1 MSDETLETLDNRV
14 TSRIENINKIIS
26 TYETY
31 ILDTED
37 QESITSLQNDLS
49 ELQKLYTLE
58 SCPIFLADSDKKK
71 TRFIMFLDRESI
83 LQKLNKIYENLSKT
97 SYIISSKIELDKE
110 DKEIIRK
117 QSMEY
122 NKNTIDI
129 KIIKIDYDICE
140 DCGNQ
145 MFHESITSEIKC
157 LTPGCGLVKTLI
169 GVSFESPKSQT
180 NDAQL
185 KKKKKYKHLFYSETQ
200 LKMIQCIV
208 KKVPPQELV
217 DQFLGMLKAN
227 HISNQDY
234 KTIYVVRNH
243 LKQLGAADQYKYAA
257 YFRQKAINFEILR
270 LSNEEHNVI
279 MNMQKTCIIAYS
291 KYDKKSKN
299 CAHHLYILYKVM
311 ELPRIIRDDKKR
323 KQLLS
328 QIYMQ
333 SQKTLE
339 KRDEIWKEICKEL
352 NLPFYKT
359 ERDKYANFY

>member
-14 TSRIENINKIIS
+14 TSRIENISSIIN
-26 TYETY
+26 TYESY
-31 ILDTED
+31 ILDPDD
-37 QESITSLQNDLS
+37 QESVTSLQEDLN

-58 SCPIFLADSDKKK
+58 SCPIFLTESDKKK
-71 TRFIMFLDRESI
+71 TQFIMFLDREGI
-83 LQKLNKIYENLSKT
+83 LQKLNKIYEDLSKT
-97 SYIISSKIELDKE
+97 SYNISSKIELEKE

-117 QSMEY
+117 QSMDY

-145 MFHESITSEIKC
+145 MFHESSTSEIKC
-157 LTPGCGLVKTLI
+157 LTPGCGLVKTLV
-169 GVSFESPKSQT
+169 GVSFESPKAQT

-185 KKKKKYKHLFYSETQ
+185 KKKKKYKHLCYSETQ

-217 DQFLGMLKAN
+217 EKFLAMLKAN
-227 HISNQDY
+227 HISNQDH
-234 KTIYVVRNH
+234 KTIYIVRNY

-270 LSNEEHNVI
+270 LTNEEHNVI
-279 MNMQKTCIIAYS
+279 MNMQKTCIIAYN

-311 ELPRIIRDDKKR
+311 ELPRIIRNDKKR

-352 NLPFYKT
+352 KLPFYKT